1 MGGLPD
7 ISRRSSEK
15 RWPDYLA
22 EHRSA
27 GNRRLHF
34 LGTGLAIVFLTSAAI
49 LEDWRFITAA
59 VIAGYGF
66 AWSGHTFI
74 ERNRPAS
81 FSHPYWSLYSDFRM
95 FALWLSGRL
104 GAELRR
110 HGLE

>member
-1 MGGLPD
+1 MKTRTD
-7 ISRRSSEK
+7 SYRTF
-15 RWPDYLA
+15 WPLYLA
-22 EHRSA
+22 EHRSI

-34 LGTGLAIVFLTSAAI
+34 LGTGLAIVFLACAAI
-49 LEDWRFITAA
+49 LADLRFISAA

-66 AWSGHTFI
+66 SWAGHAFI

-95 FALWLSGRL
+95 FALWLTGRL